1 MSSAEVTYLRRTLR
15 ESQKKYYKVKYES
28 LKKGKAVSVKKKMA
42 NLNPVID
49 KDGLFRCNGRLKH
62 GEYLPYD
69 IRYQITLGGES
80 PMTML
85 IVKSYHDDNN
95 HSAGTNHIL
104 TPIKEVLGC
113 FRQINN

>member
-1 MSSAEVTYLRRTLR
+1 MR
-15 ESQKKYYKVKYES
+15 ESQKKYYKVEYES

-80 PMTML
+80 PM
-85 IVKSYHDDNN
+85 N
-95 HSAGTNHIL
+95 HVNCEIIS
-104 TPIKEVLGC
+104 
-113 FRQINN
+113 